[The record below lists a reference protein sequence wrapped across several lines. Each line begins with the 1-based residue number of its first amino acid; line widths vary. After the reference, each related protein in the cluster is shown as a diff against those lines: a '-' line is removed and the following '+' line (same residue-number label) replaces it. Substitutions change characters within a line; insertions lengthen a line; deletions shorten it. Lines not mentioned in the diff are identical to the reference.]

1 MIQSNNTNILLD
13 AGYNYKS
20 TLRALESHGLV
31 PGDIDAIIVTHE
43 HGDHINALP
52 LWTKHTPTPIYAPK
66 LIADYLQQRAN
77 FSEVRAVTCDFV
89 VGDVVVEMFECSHDA
104 RCCYGYRFCQGL
116 QYFAC
121 VTDTGC
127 ATDTLV
133 EFLSP
138 CEAIMLESN
147 HDVDMLVKGEY
158 SYVLKQRILSN
169 YGHLSNAQA
178 SDVLR
183 RLIGSKVKNVIL
195 AHLSEKNNT
204 KEIAFNAVVNMYASN
219 GLTEGKDVNV
229 YVAEQHKNEVT
240 ICLE

>member
-1 MIQSNNTNILLD
+1 
-13 AGYNYKS
+13 
-20 TLRALESHGLV
+20 
-31 PGDIDAIIVTHE
+31 
-43 HGDHINALP
+43 
-52 LWTKHTPTPIYAPK
+52 
-66 LIADYLQQRAN
+66 
-77 FSEVRAVTCDFV
+77 
-89 VGDVVVEMFECSHDA
+89 
-104 RCCYGYRFCQGL
+104 
-116 QYFAC
+116 
-121 VTDTGC
+121 
-127 ATDTLV
+127 
-133 EFLSP
+133 
-138 CEAIMLESN
+138 MLESN